1 MIATLVTVLV
11 AAGGLFFT
19 AVSTYYATEVAVDQ
33 LEQSRQD
40 DETKERKQAESVS
53 AWSERLANGGSSGVI
68 SNRSWDPIADIAVI
82 GHALPGPSAP
92 KSGVEA
98 KTFLIVFGALPPCS
112 KITLTPEVLVASL
125 GDAWAADTRLEV
137 ETISFQD
144 FSGKSWRRDR
154 ADPLAPSKITREELK
169 ARTGAEAIDNTI
181 DPRLWARVA
190 AAEPLKDCG
199 R

>member
-11 AAGGLFFT
+11 ATGGLFFT
-19 AVSTYYATEVAVDQ
+19 AVSTHYATEVAVDQ

-82 GHALPGPSAP
+82 GHALPGPSVP
-92 KSGVEA
+92 SSEGEA
-98 KTFLIVFGALPPCS
+98 RVFLIVFEALPPCS
-112 KITLTPEVLVASL
+112 KVTLTPDVLVVSL
-125 GDAWAADTRLEV
+125 GDSWTADTRLEV
-137 ETISFQD
+137 ETVAFRD
-144 FSGKSWRRDR
+144 FSGKWWKRDR
-154 ADPLAPSKITREELK
+154 GNPLVPSKITREELK
-169 ARTGAEAIDNTI
+169 ARTGAEAIGNI
-181 DPRLWARVA
+181 FDPRLRARVA
-190 AAEPLKDCG
+190 AAEPLKECG